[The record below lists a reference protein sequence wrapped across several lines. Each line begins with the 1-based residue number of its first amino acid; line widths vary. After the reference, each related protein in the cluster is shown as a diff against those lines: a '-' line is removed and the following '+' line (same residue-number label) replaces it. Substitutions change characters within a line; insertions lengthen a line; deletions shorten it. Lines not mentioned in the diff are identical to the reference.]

1 MIRAVAATLLLA
13 LGPPAAAAGES
24 APFLPG
30 EQIDLAIDWLH
41 IPTGRARISV
51 GRPEGAVWPVVLQA
65 RTDGIARVA
74 DIRQHL
80 VAYWDPA
87 AGSTRGYDLSAVE
100 MNYRHQD
107 RARYD
112 REKGKA
118 LVAIQGKSFTEK
130 THDIPAGV
138 HDLASVFLWLRLQPL
153 PDGAHHEL
161 PLFSSDR
168 VFTLVADVLG
178 REAVEVPAGRFEAV
192 KVRIRTAFEGQFKT
206 RSDSVL
212 WFSDDARR
220 VLVQASADF
229 VIGSLVAR
237 LESYRPGGEVAQR

>member
-1 MIRAVAATLLLA
+1 MTR
-13 LGPPAAAAGES
+13 AAAIAALLSLAAPAGAGG
-24 APFLPG
+24 APFHPG
-30 EQIDLAIDWLH
+30 EQIDLSIDFLR
-41 IPTGRARISV
+41 IPTGQARITV
-51 GRPEGAVWPVVLQA
+51 GRPEGAIWPVVMQA

-74 DIRQHL
+74 DIRQHI

-87 AGSTRGYDLSAVE
+87 AGMTRGYDLAAVE
-100 MNYRHQD
+100 MSYRHQD

-118 LVAIQGKSFTEK
+118 QVVVQGKSRTEK
-130 THDIPAGV
+130 SVDIPADV

-153 PDGAHHEL
+153 RDGDHHEL

-178 REAVEVPAGRFEAV
+178 RESIEVPAGRFDAV
-192 KVRIRTAFEGQFKT
+192 RVRVRTAFEGQFKT
-206 RSDSVL
+206 RRDSLL
-212 WFSDDARR
+212 WFSDDPRR

-229 VIGSLVAR
+229 VVGSLVAR
-237 LESYRPGGEVAQR
+237 LESYRAGAEVAQR

>member
-1 MIRAVAATLLLA
+1 MLRAAAAALLLA
-13 LGPPAAAAGES
+13 LGPAAAAGEAS
-24 APFLPG
+24 PFRPG
-30 EQIDLAIDWLH
+30 EQMDLAVDFLR
-41 IPTGRARISV
+41 IPTGRVRISV
-51 GRPEGAVWPVVLQA
+51 GQPAGAVWPVVLQA
-65 RTDGIARVA
+65 RTEGIARVA

-87 AGSTRGYDLSAVE
+87 AGLTRGYDLSAVE
-100 MNYRHQD
+100 MSYRHQD

-112 REKGKA
+112 REQGKA
-118 LVAIQGKSFTEK
+118 QVAIRGKSYTEK

-138 HDLASVFLWLRLQPL
+138 HDLASVFLWLRMQPL

-178 REAVEVPAGRFEAV
+178 RETVEVPAGRFEAV

-206 RSDSVL
+206 RRDSEL
-212 WFSDDARR
+212 WFSDDPRR

-229 VIGSLVAR
+229 AIGSLVAR